1 MRCLRTHIE
10 GDDADLDGVA
20 ILHPDHPLALVVVK
34 GVQSSLISVD
44 VPSAPVVRCS
54 VTVVPGEEFFVKLHF
69 SIPLCNNNLHALQFL
84 DIPCRELCVSCLS
97 DARVLWSHRVLAV
110 VDGERLE
117 AVVHNRCEVVAL
129 PAGVHLI

>member
-1 MRCLRTHIE
+1 MIRVE
-10 GDDADLDGVA
+10 DGYAVEISVA

-34 GVQSSLISVD
+34 GVESSLISVD

-54 VTVVPGEEFFVKLHF
+54 VTVV
-69 SIPLCNNNLHALQFL
+69 HALQFL

-129 PAGVHLI
+129 PTGVHPPS

>member
-1 MRCLRTHIE
+1 MSCLRTHIE

-44 VPSAPVVRCS
+44 VPSAPVVGCS

-69 SIPLCNNNLHALQFL
+69 
-84 DIPCRELCVSCLS
+84 
-97 DARVLWSHRVLAV
+97 
-110 VDGERLE
+110 
-117 AVVHNRCEVVAL
+117 
-129 PAGVHLI
+129 